1 MEVAYARSDLQ
12 ALIEV
17 ELPIGSTLRNAIE
30 TSHIMN
36 KFPEIDLRVNQV
48 GIFGKKSTLDAVLKE
63 HDRVEIYRELI
74 ADPKAARKKA
84 AQ

>member
-1 MEVAYARSDLQ
+1 VEVAYARSDLQ